1 MWKNTEVADFLDFFR
16 VVVIFIGNRMSE
28 VWCRDVGGQIYIG

>member
-1 MWKNTEVADFLDFFR
+1 MGDVKKNTKVADFLDFFR

-28 VWCRDVGGQIYIG
+28 V